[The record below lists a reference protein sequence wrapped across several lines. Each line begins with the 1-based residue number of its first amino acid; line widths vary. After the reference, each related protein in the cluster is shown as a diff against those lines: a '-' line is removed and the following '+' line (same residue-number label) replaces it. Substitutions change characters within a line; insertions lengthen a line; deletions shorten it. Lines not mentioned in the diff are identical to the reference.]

1 VSGTQTGLCATNPA
15 IAFNIN
21 EKDGELILNV
31 PVGISDPQLTDIVNG
46 GDKAVTVESVTPP
59 TGTYRAIGVPKVGTF
74 IKPGEAIPVGVVFT
88 PQHNVTT
95 NGSFT
100 ITPSQGASVTVSL
113 TGTGLPPFTQVNA
126 PPGVVHFG
134 SVPVGHAATRMIEVI
149 NKGNQPSLMG
159 RTGLPG

>member
-31 PVGISDPQLTDIVNG
+31 PVGISDPQMTDIVNK
-46 GDKAVTVESVTPP
+46 GDKAVTVRSVSPP
-59 TGTYRAIGVPKVGTF
+59 TATYRAIGLPKVDTV

-100 ITPSQGASVTVSL
+100 IPPSQGTSVPVSL
-113 TGTGLPPFTQVNA
+113 TGTGLPPFTKFTA
-126 PPGVVHFG
+126 SPGVVHFG

-149 NKGNQPSLMG
+149 
-159 RTGLPG
+159 